1 MPSGCSITR
10 DQSQQERQNDG
21 PENCDQDAVYQTALA
36 RAEDVRHD
44 ESADNSANDAYDDVH
59 QCTIAAALHDLAGQ
73 KTSDQTNDDPEN
85 NAMTYHKCS
94 LPCRHAAVD
103 VMQKGGRALFIG
115 LKKLAWQQ
123 RSFAPLTGME
133 VECKK
138 A

>member
-1 MPSGCSITR
+1 
-10 DQSQQERQNDG
+10 
-21 PENCDQDAVYQTALA
+21 
-36 RAEDVRHD
+36 
-44 ESADNSANDAYDDVH
+44 
-59 QCTIAAALHDLAGQ
+59 
-73 KTSDQTNDDPEN
+73 
-85 NAMTYHKCS
+85 
-94 LPCRHAAVD
+94 VD